1 MSDFKRLFLFVGI
14 LFIAVAAKAQPRP
27 GELAY
32 DINLKTPKGDTLSLD
47 SFAGK
52 VVLVD
57 FWASWCVPCRFS
69 NKQLVKLYSKYRS
82 KGFEIFGVSLDQSK
96 KDWIKAIAK
105 DKISWPQVI
114 DDRGWEAQTAI
125 DWNVYQIPTSYLI
138 NKDGTVISIN
148 PEKKDLEKALKELL
162 KQ

>member
-1 MSDFKRLFLFVGI
+1 MSGFKKIFLFTGI
-14 LFIAVAAKAQPRP
+14 LFITVIAKAQPRP

-57 FWASWCVPCRFS
+57 FWASWCGPCRVS
-69 NKQLVKLYSKYRS
+69 NRQMVKLYSKYKSR
-82 KGFEIFGVSLDQSK
+82 GFEILGVSLDQDK
-96 KDWIKAIAK
+96 KDWVKAIAK

-114 DDRGWEAQTAI
+114 DDGGREAQTAI
-125 DWNVYQIPTSYLI
+125 DWNIFQIPTSYLI